1 MRSVNSPPLNEHFL
15 TEETIM
21 LVLSRKTGQS
31 IVISGR
37 ITLTVNRIAGNRVA
51 LAFDAPRDVHI
62 RRSELPVFDDGIDEV
77 EDHIAAIQTGNARN
91 VVVDVAFDHRVSHRE
106 R

>member
-1 MRSVNSPPLNEHFL
+1 
-15 TEETIM
+15 M

-51 LAFDAPRDVHI
+51 LAFDAPQHVHI
-62 RRSELPVFDDGIDEV
+62 RRSELPVLDDGIDVKSDRPPELS
-77 EDHIAAIQTGNARN
+77 
-91 VVVDVAFDHRVSHRE
+91 VSSDDSGAE
-106 R
+106 

>member
-1 MRSVNSPPLNEHFL
+1 
-15 TEETIM
+15 M

-62 RRSELPVFDDGIDEV
+62 RRSELPVFDDRIDV
-77 EDHIAAIQTGNARN
+77 ELDRPPELSVSSDDTGA
-91 VVVDVAFDHRVSHRE
+91 E
-106 R
+106 CG